1 MVYNLVPE
9 SGTGPLITDN
19 KYIMTYIM
27 DSNNLNSN
35 VRKIEQI
42 HRSGAGINLE
52 FEVDINKQLY
62 SVRLV
67 TDGSEL
73 VVITA
78 DHAESILDY
87 ESSGGIDLYG
97 RPVNNNA
104 LRQDVIGKLA
114 RAGEKELN
122 TLETRIFGNQ
132 SRL

>member
-1 MVYNLVPE
+1 
-9 SGTGPLITDN
+9 
-19 KYIMTYIM
+19 MTYIM